1 MRHILPISKV
11 IFCYFQMYAM
21 ELISANEIIDREIT
35 EMYSKI
41 VGAKGGGWNVATCI
55 DCTVQCSAALIGIG

>member
-1 MRHILPISKV
+1 
-11 IFCYFQMYAM
+11 MYAM

-55 DCTVQCSAALIGIG
+55 DCTVQCSAVQCLIGIG